1 MNVFKIVG
9 SVFAGIGLVFILVSF
24 WTYQNT
30 QQFLAQSETAQG
42 EVIHLVLGSSRTDDS
57 GSGSGVYYPVV
68 RFATPE
74 GEYIE
79 FQSGIGSQPPAYRVG
94 DRVTVRYRPD
104 DPYRAKIDSFFQ
116 LWFLSVLFGGMGFMF
131 GSIGLVLLLVVYRTS
146 RKEKWLMTNGQ
157 IIYADLE
164 RVILDRSI
172 RMRGRNPYRIL
183 CQWLEPRTQTVCVF
197 KSKPIWYNPED
208 YIRQEKIPVRI
219 DPANPRRY
227 VVDLSFLPK
236 SMDSVA
242 S

>member
-9 SVFAGIGLVFILVSF
+9 SVFAGVGLVFVLVSL
-24 WTYQNT
+24 WNVRSTK
-30 QQFLAQSETAQG
+30 QFLAQSETAHG
-42 EVIHLVLGSSRTDDS
+42 EVIDLVLGSSRTGDS
-57 GSGSGVYYPVV
+57 GTSSSVYYPVV
-68 RFATPE
+68 RFATHE

-104 DPYRAKIDSFFQ
+104 NPYRAKIDSFFQ
-116 LWFLSVLFGGMGFMF
+116 LWFLSVLFGGLGFVF
-131 GSIGLVLLLVVYRTS
+131 GSIGLVLILVVYRTS
-146 RKEKWLMTNGQ
+146 RKEKWLLSNGQ

-172 RMRGRNPYRIL
+172 RMRGRNLYRIL

-197 KSKPIWYNPED
+197 RSKPIWYNPED
-208 YIRQEKIPVRI
+208 FLHQDKIPVRI

-236 SMDSVA
+236 SMDPVA

>member
-1 MNVFKIVG
+1 MNILKIIG
-9 SVFAGIGLVFILVSF
+9 SVFACVGLVFILVSF
-24 WTYQNT
+24 WTYRNT

-42 EVIHLVLGSSRTDDS
+42 EVIDLVLRSSHDGDS
-57 GSGSGVYYPVV
+57 GTSSGVYYPVV
-68 RFATPE
+68 RFATAE

-79 FQSGIGSQPPAYRVG
+79 FQSGVGSQPPAYRIG
-94 DRVTVRYRPD
+94 DSVTVRYRPD
-104 DPYRAKIDSFFQ
+104 NPYRARIDSFFQ
-116 LWFLSVLFGGMGFMF
+116 LWFLSVLFGGLGFVF
-131 GSIGLVLLLVVYRTS
+131 GSIGLVLILVVYRTS
-146 RKEKWLMTNGQ
+146 RKNKWLLANGQ

-197 KSKPIWYNPED
+197 RSKPIWYNPED
-208 YIRQEKIPVRI
+208 YLHQDKIPVRI

-242 S
+242 L